1 MLEPQMPPVPMK
13 ICLKIILV
21 ETPLKVGSCIFCRLG
36 TNMKSLQEV
45 LVMKKDERGDKQKIG
60 TPWIR

>member
-21 ETPLKVGSCIFCRLG
+21 ETPLK
-36 TNMKSLQEV
+36 EV